1 MPAVAVTPQA
11 DKYWPPLTGLPSFA
25 SVDVMVT
32 KSPIMNG
39 TCCLESQARPKTPR
53 IKPFRQ
59 DGIFVA
65 PRSGAAPGTTG
76 GRSTVS
82 MTKRVIGRPVVTS
95 IGRLV
100 IGQTGSMAG
109 GATRGMHIG

>member
-11 DKYWPPLTGLPSFA
+11 DKCWPPLTGLPSFA

-32 KSPIMNG
+32 KSPSMNG
-39 TCCLESQARPKTPR
+39 TCCLESQSRPKTPR

-59 DGIFVA
+59 DGMSVA
-65 PRSGAAPGTTG
+65 PASGAAPGTTG

-82 MTKRVIGRPVVTS
+82 MMNRVIGRLVTGS
-95 IGRLV
+95 IGQLV
-100 IGQTGSMAG
+100 IGHTGSMDG
-109 GATRGMHIG
+109 GATRGMQSG